1 MVPPRSL
8 TRAASVALI
17 LGLVH
22 QKRVLADVLSWAQ
35 SEPNVRVVVL
45 DGSLA
50 RDDGSTDEWSDL
62 DLQLY
67 VTDPAPLL
75 EQRSWYGQFGEV
87 LVVEALENRGWF
99 PTRLVYYVDGKI
111 DFMIAPVAVLR
122 DAQEYDR
129 PMRVLI
135 DKDGVSASIAGGP
148 RTRVELPDADEYHV
162 CVNDF
167 YAAALMEAKMLVRD
181 EPIKAKVRDFDL
193 KARLFEMIVWDHAA
207 RYGEE
212 RDVRPRGAEF
222 RRWVDGDTEARLRGC
237 WSDTSTHAAAT
248 ALGASIDLFDTSSTR
263 LAHALGFE
271 PFANDA
277 VLREIGRILNARMDD
292 PDS

>member
-1 MVPPRSL
+1 
-8 TRAASVALI
+8 
-17 LGLVH
+17 VH
-22 QKRVLADVLSWAQ
+22 QERVLADVLSWARD
-35 SEPNVRVVVL
+35 EPNVRVVVL

-50 RDDGSTDEWSDL
+50 RDDGSIDEWSDL

-67 VTDPAPLL
+67 VNDPAPLL
-75 EQRSWYGQFGEV
+75 EQRSWYEQFGEV
-87 LVVEALENRGWF
+87 LVVEALENLGWF

-111 DFMIAPVAVLR
+111 DFMIAPAAVLR

-129 PMRVLI
+129 PMRVLV
-135 DKDGVSASIAGGP
+135 DKDGISASIAGGP
-148 RTRVELPDADEYHV
+148 RTRVELPNAHAYHV
-162 CVNDF
+162 CVNEF

-181 EPIKAKVRDFDL
+181 EPIKAKIRDFDL

-207 RYGEE
+207 RYGDE

-222 RRWVDGDTEARLRGC
+222 RRWVDGDTESRLRDC
-237 WSDTSTHAAAT
+237 WSDTSTQAAAT
-248 ALGASIDLFDTSSTR
+248 ALGASIDLFGTSSTR

-271 PFANDA
+271 PFANEA
-277 VLREIGRILNARMDD
+277 VLSEIGRILNGRVDD

>member
-1 MVPPRSL
+1 
-8 TRAASVALI
+8 
-17 LGLVH
+17 VH
-22 QKRVLADVLSWAQ
+22 QERVLADVLSWAQ
-35 SEPNVRVVVL
+35 AEPNVRVVVL

-50 RDDGSTDEWSDL
+50 RDDGSIDEWSDL

-67 VTDPAPLL
+67 VNDPAPLL
-75 EQRSWYGQFGEV
+75 EQRSWYAQFGEV
-87 LVVEALENRGWF
+87 LVVEALENSGWF

-111 DFMIAPVAVLR
+111 DFMIASVAVLR
-122 DAQEYDR
+122 DTQQYDR

-135 DKDGVSASIAGGP
+135 DKDGVSATIAGAP
-148 RTRVELPDADEYHV
+148 RTRVELPDAHEYDV
-162 CVNDF
+162 CVNEF

-207 RYGEE
+207 RYGDE

-222 RRWVDGDTEARLRGC
+222 RRWVDDDTEAGLRDC
-237 WSDTSTHAAAT
+237 WSDTSTEAAAN
-248 ALGASIDLFDTSSTR
+248 ALGASIALFGTCSAR

-271 PFANDA
+271 SFANEA
-277 VLREIGRILNARMDD
+277 VLGEIGRILRGRVDA